1 MTYAEAEGSALIVG
15 EAHHRFANSLQV
27 IVSATNV
34 ILRSGGCDP
43 QACARI
49 QALQQQ
55 VTALAEV
62 NRSLCG
68 PYNAASLSRDALHHL
83 CAGLAASFERP
94 DTRLCIAVSGHA
106 GGSDTCRTLLL
117 LVSELM
123 MNAMKHGSRDRRPT
137 IRISLTIT
145 PDKCVLQVGSN
156 TAGQSVTA
164 NRPRIAGE
172 LVRAADGTLQVEI
185 DGEEYGVTAVLPTSE
200 FGRTP

>member
-1 MTYAEAEGSALIVG
+1 MTSGEIAEGSALIVG

-49 QALQQQ
+49 RALQEQ
-55 VTALAEV
+55 VAALAEV

-68 PYNAASLSRDALHHL
+68 PYDATSLTHGALHRL
-83 CAGLAASFERP
+83 CAGLSASFERP
-94 DTRLCIAVSGHA
+94 KTRLCIAVSGRA

-123 MNAMKHGSRDRRPT
+123 MNAMKHGSRDQEPT
-137 IRISLTIT
+137 VSITLTIT
-145 PDKCVLQVGSN
+145 PDRCVLRVCSN
-156 TAGQSVTA
+156 TAGGSA
-164 NRPRIAGE
+164 NAGRPRIAGE
-172 LVRAADGTLQVEI
+172 LVKAAGGALNVEI
-185 DGEEYGVTAVLPTSE
+185 EGQEYGVTAVLPQI
-200 FGRTP
+200 